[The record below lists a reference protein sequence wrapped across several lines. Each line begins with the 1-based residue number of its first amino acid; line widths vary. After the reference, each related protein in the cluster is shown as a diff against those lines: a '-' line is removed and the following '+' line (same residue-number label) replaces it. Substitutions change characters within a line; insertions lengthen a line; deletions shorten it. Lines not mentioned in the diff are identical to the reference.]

1 MRDALSRE
9 AILSRLTT
17 HVIGRSLEVHER
29 IDSTNARAVALARSG
44 APDGTLVLAEWQHE
58 GRGRLG
64 RRWFSPPGSS
74 LLMSL
79 VLRPCLA
86 PRQAQRATM
95 ICSLAAVEAI
105 AQVTGLTAQLK
116 WPNDITVGDR
126 KLGGVLTELGL
137 EGRQLTYV
145 VVGMGL
151 NVDLDVSALPEIMA
165 PATSL
170 LKELGH
176 RVSRVDLL
184 IAVLRE
190 VEVRYDRLAAGWSPH
205 SEWRDHLATL
215 GQRVQVRS
223 CGSLVEGTA
232 EDVDADGALLV
243 RTDRGELR
251 SVVVGD
257 ATLRGQL
264 PPTAPAESC
273 D

>member
-1 MRDALSRE
+1 MCDALSRE
-9 AILSRLTT
+9 TILSRLATR
-17 HVIGRSLEVHER
+17 VIGRSLECHQR

-44 APDGTLVLAEWQHE
+44 AADGTVVLAEWQTE

-79 VLRPCLA
+79 VLRPSLA

-116 WPNDITVGDR
+116 WPNDIAVDDK
-126 KLGGVLTELGL
+126 KLGGVLTELGS
-137 EGRQLTYV
+137 EGRRLTYV

-151 NVDLDVSALPEIMA
+151 NVNLDVSALPTIMA

-170 LKELGH
+170 LEQTGH
-176 RVSRVDLL
+176 RVSRTDLL
-184 IAVLRE
+184 VVLLRE
-190 VEVRYDRLAAGWSPH
+190 LEIRYDRLAAGWSPH
-205 SEWRDHLATL
+205 SEWREHLDTL
-215 GQRVQVRS
+215 GQRVQVSS
-223 CGSLVEGTA
+223 CESLVEGTA

-257 ATLRGQL
+257 ATLRGHL
-264 PPTAPAESC
+264 PPIGSPGSR
-273 D
+273 